1 MSYGIVYRYIYHIL
15 YIGTNE
21 APILYDFAE
30 REQSETKQF
39 KGELS
44 FTCSS
49 NRHMNN
55 ILNIYN
61 MLYIKLKSGK
71 LKRQKNH

>member
-1 MSYGIVYRYIYHIL
+1 MVLYIDICICHIL
-15 YIGTNE
+15 YIGTHE

-39 KGELS
+39 KRELS

-55 ILNIYN
+55 ILNIYI
-61 MLYIKLKSGK
+61 MLYIKLKLAK

>member
-1 MSYGIVYRYIYHIL
+1 MVLYIDIHIYHIL

-21 APILYDFAE
+21 APILYNLAE
-30 REQSETKQF
+30 IEQSETKQF
-39 KGELS
+39 KRELS

-61 MLYIKLKSGK
+61 MLYIKLKSAK